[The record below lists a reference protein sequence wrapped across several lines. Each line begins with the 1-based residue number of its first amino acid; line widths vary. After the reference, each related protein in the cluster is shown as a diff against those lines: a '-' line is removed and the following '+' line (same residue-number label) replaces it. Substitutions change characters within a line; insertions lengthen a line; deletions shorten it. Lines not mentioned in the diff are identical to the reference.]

1 MRDVEGRDSVD
12 EVRREVP
19 AGGDCFCHT
28 RRGGIGADTPV
39 LCPHDDMTRVNNAH
53 RDVGGRRSLI
63 VTYIGLNR
71 DQHRTSRCCR
81 SCYLPGARCS
91 GLHGTG

>member
-28 RRGGIGADTPV
+28 CRGGIGADTPV
-39 LCPHDDMTRVNNAH
+39 LCPQDQ
-53 RDVGGRRSLI
+53 GQQRS
-63 VTYIGLNR
+63 
-71 DQHRTSRCCR
+71 S
-81 SCYLPGARCS
+81 
-91 GLHGTG
+91 